1 MENQHRIRSAALLCM
16 AGALLWIVALLI
28 QYRYG
33 LFAPDGGAL
42 YVINQSMFALA
53 MIGHMLGVLG
63 LVWAQPVNG
72 RFGMITL
79 GLFLAGWC
87 ALFVAL
93 TFSLLT
99 GSAALDLLLP
109 IGGILGNLCGL
120 LAGIAIVVARRWGG
134 WQRYAVLIY
143 GLYFALVL
151 LAPNL
156 IAGQEP
162 TLITEAGWELTWL
175 LIGAALYTSQRAS
188 NGRQKQAISAQEG
201 IVWR

>member
-1 MENQHRIRSAALLCM
+1 MENQNRIRRAALICM

-33 LFAPDGGAL
+33 LFAPDGGAR
-42 YVINQSMFALA
+42 YVLNQSMFALA
-53 MIGHMLGVLG
+53 MIGHILGVLG
-63 LVWAQPVNG
+63 LLWAQPVTG
-72 RFGMITL
+72 RFGTSTL

-143 GLYFALVL
+143 GLYFAFVL

-175 LIGAALYTSQRAS
+175 LIGAALYTSQTAS
-188 NGRQKQAISAQEG
+188 NGCQKQVVSAQEG
-201 IVWR
+201 IVWS